1 MKPLSI
7 SKDYALLL
15 LLATLW
21 STSFVFIKVGVE
33 SVGPMTLTSAR
44 LGIAAVI
51 LYVGLR
57 IGGHRLPRDGRSW
70 AVFAFIGLVGNVLP
84 FSLISWGELHIDSG
98 LAAVLM
104 GIMPVATAMLAHIF
118 IREEP
123 FTLRIGL
130 GIALGFGSVA
140 ALLGPEALAGLTAPL
155 LAQLAVLLSA
165 VCYGASATFI
175 RYFSKP
181 ENWPSLASGAMFA
194 AFTFSLPLTMILETP
209 WTLQPEPQAIMAM
222 LYLGIGSTAVAN
234 LIFFYLIPRLGANR
248 SAQVNYFIPV
258 LGAFWGV
265 IFLGEQLSMRL
276 LLALSLILIAVA
288 VVKPTNKDAEPT
300 PTNSRQ

>member
-1 MKPLSI
+1 MKPMWI

-15 LLATLW
+15 TLATLW
-21 STSFVFIKVGVE
+21 STSFVFIKIGVQ

-51 LYVGLR
+51 LHAGLR
-57 IGGHRLPRDGRSW
+57 LRGHRLPRDRRSW
-70 AVFAFIGLVGNVLP
+70 AVFAVIGLLGNTLP
-84 FSLISWGELHIDSG
+84 FTLISWGEIHIDSG

-104 GIMPVATAMLAHIF
+104 GIMPIITAMLAHIF

-123 FTLRIGL
+123 FTRRVGIG
-130 GIALGFGSVA
+130 IFLGFGSVA
-140 ALLGPEALAGLTAPL
+140 TLLGPQALAGLTAPI

-175 RYFSKP
+175 RYFAEP
-181 ENWPSLASGAMFA
+181 ANWPSLASGAMFA
-194 AFTFSLPLTMILETP
+194 AFTFSLPLTIFLETP
-209 WTLQPEPQAIMAM
+209 WTLQPESAGIVAM

-248 SAQVNYFIPV
+248 SAQVNYFVPV
-258 LGAFWGV
+258 LGALWGV
-265 IFLGEQLSMRL
+265 IFLREQLSGRL
-276 LLALSLILIAVA
+276 LLALALILIAVA
-288 VVKPTNKDAEPT
+288 VVQPRKQ
-300 PTNSRQ
+300 RG